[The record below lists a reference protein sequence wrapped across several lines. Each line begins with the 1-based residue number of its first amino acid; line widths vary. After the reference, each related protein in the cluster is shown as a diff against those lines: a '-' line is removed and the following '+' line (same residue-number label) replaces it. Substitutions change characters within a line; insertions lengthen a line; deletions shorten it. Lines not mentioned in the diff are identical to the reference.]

1 MFSKMSDILSS
12 IKDGSILKFKD
23 REKAALTLGSVL
35 KDTLKTISRD
45 NIAVL
50 GIPRGGVIMARII
63 CQKIGAKSFDIVIPR
78 KLTAP
83 HNPELGVGAIMID
96 GTLYL
101 NDYVITALKI
111 TEEYLEKEKGIQIEE
126 IKRRES
132 LYRPNFRPYGI
143 KNKIII
149 LTDDG
154 AATGATLVAASRWI
168 RKQSPKRLIIAV
180 PVVPK
185 ETLELLK
192 TESDDVETV
201 IVPTTSNFRSVG
213 QFYEDFSSVTDGEVI
228 RIMKDESA

>member
-1 MFSKMSDILSS
+1 MSDILSS

-23 REKAALTLGSVL
+23 REKAALTLSSVL
-35 KDTLKTISRD
+35 KDTVKNIDRD
-45 NIAVL
+45 EIVVL

-63 CQKIGAKSFDIVIPR
+63 CKKIGGKSFDIVIPR

-83 HNPELGVGAIMID
+83 HNPELGVGAIMND

-101 NDYVITALKI
+101 NDYVVNALKI
-111 TEEYLEKEKGIQIEE
+111 TEEHLEREKINQAEE

-132 LYRPNFRPYGI
+132 LYRPDFRPYGI
-143 KNKIII
+143 ENKIII

-168 RKQSPKRLIIAV
+168 RKQNPKKLIIAV

-192 TESDDVETV
+192 RESDDVEAV
-201 IVPTTSNFRSVG
+201 IVPTTSNFKSVG
-213 QFYEDFSSVTDGEVI
+213 QFYEDFSTVTDNEVVN
-228 RIMKDESA
+228 IMKDEIS